1 MIKFNKPSN
10 LNGSELLTE
19 LKSVG
24 VIVQGW
30 PQVDGNGNLWLNI
43 DESDESKALHIVAS
57 HNGNTIPIE
66 PTITD
71 KLALVGLSID
81 DLKEALGL

>member
-43 DESDESKALHIVAS
+43 DESDESKAI
-57 HNGNTIPIE
+57 I
-66 PTITD
+66 
-71 KLALVGLSID
+71 
-81 DLKEALGL
+81 